1 MRSIRIVCGNLRNLF
16 CKQAAI
22 DPNAVK
28 NKIAQ
33 IHIVSPFEF
42 TYTSDIQT
50 NEKRELSAA
59 RIPPLY
65 KINPKISENAAG
77 NWVKLV
83 AFLNDNQPVYDSLS
97 SEEKKDS
104 EFFERLS
111 NDLKKFPSTE

>member
-1 MRSIRIVCGNLRNLF
+1 MFKDIKNYRLERARRTMESSATSKRSFGKYRL
-16 CKQAAI
+16 AAI
-22 DPNAVK
+22 ICAVFALSAVIYAICFVNRQPLTPMLSK

-83 AFLNDNQPVYDSLS
+83 VV
-97 SEEKKDS
+97 
-104 EFFERLS
+104 
-111 NDLKKFPSTE
+111 

>member
-1 MRSIRIVCGNLRNLF
+1 MF

-22 DPNAVK
+22 DTNAVK

-97 SEEKKDS
+97 AKKRRIRN
-104 EFFERLS
+104 F
-111 NDLKKFPSTE
+111 